1 MLIKDSADFM
11 DDITRTEV
19 ADFLYSTIVDNIADE
34 LREQEGMQNNNALV
48 DLGDQV
54 ANSVSVYWDSY
65 VRTVEDM
72 AAKHLDSIPEKFLWA
87 MWQNGHDIDN
97 IVDDEDDLDIIPLH
111 DDIIMEIFNRLS
123 VIAEEEYD
131 DYIIKSDFNEEED

>member
-1 MLIKDSADFM
+1 MLVKDPADFM

-34 LREQEGMQNNNALV
+34 LREQEGMPNNNALV

-54 ANSVSVYWDSY
+54 ANGESFYWDSY

-72 AAKHLDSIPEKFLWA
+72 AAKHLDIIPEKFLWA

-97 IVDDEDDLDIIPLH
+97 IVDDDLDSIPLH
-111 DDIIMEIFNRLS
+111 DDIIMEIFNRLCI
-123 VIAEEEYD
+123 IAEEEYD
-131 DYIIKSDFNEEED
+131 NYIIESNLDDDEE

>member
-1 MLIKDSADFM
+1 MLVKDSAAFM

-19 ADFLYSTIVDNIADE
+19 ADFLYSTIVERIADE

-54 ANSVSVYWDSY
+54 ANGESVYWDSY
-65 VRTVEDM
+65 EQTVEDM

-87 MWQNGHDIDN
+87 MWQDGRYIDN
-97 IVDDEDDLDIIPLH
+97 IVDDEDELDNISLHTDLA
-111 DDIIMEIFNRLS
+111 MEIFNRLCL
-123 VIAEEEYD
+123 IAEEEYD
-131 DYIIKSDFNEEED
+131 NYVIESGFDEEDE

>member
-1 MLIKDSADFM
+1 MLVKDSAAFM

-19 ADFLYSTIVDNIADE
+19 ADFLYSTIVERIADE

-54 ANSVSVYWDSY
+54 ANGESVYWDSY
-65 VRTVEDM
+65 EQTVEDM

-87 MWQNGHDIDN
+87 MWQDGRYIDN
-97 IVDDEDDLDIIPLH
+97 IVDDEDELDNIPLH
-111 DDIIMEIFNRLS
+111 TDLAMEIFNRLCL
-123 VIAEEEYD
+123 IAEEEYD
-131 DYIIKSDFNEEED
+131 NYVIESGFYEEDK

>member
-1 MLIKDSADFM
+1 MQVEDSDVFTN
-11 DDITRTEV
+11 DITRREV
-19 ADFLYSTIVDNIADE
+19 ANFLYSTIVDGIADE
-34 LREQEGMQNNNALV
+34 LRKQEGMQNNNALV

-54 ANSVSVYWDSY
+54 VNGESFYWDSY

-97 IVDDEDDLDIIPLH
+97 IVDDEDDLDSIPLH
-111 DDIIMEIFNRLS
+111 DDIIMEIFNRLC

-131 DYIIKSDFNEEED
+131 DYIIESDFNEEED

>member
-1 MLIKDSADFM
+1 MLVKDSADFM

-34 LREQEGMQNNNALV
+34 LREQEGMQNNNVLV

-54 ANSVSVYWDSY
+54 ANGVSVYWDVY
-65 VRTVEDM
+65 VKTVEDM
-72 AAKHLDSIPEKFLWA
+72 TVKYLDRIPEKFLWA
-87 MWQNGHDIDN
+87 MWQDGDDIDN
-97 IVDDEDDLDIIPLH
+97 IVDDEDDLDSIPLH
-111 DDIIMEIFNRLS
+111 DDIIMEIFNRLC

-131 DYIIKSDFNEEED
+131 DYIIESDFNEEED

>member
-1 MLIKDSADFM
+1 MLVKDSADFM

-34 LREQEGMQNNNALV
+34 LREQEGMPNNNALV

-54 ANSVSVYWDSY
+54 ANGESFYWDSY
-65 VRTVEDM
+65 VRTVENM
-72 AAKHLDSIPEKFLWA
+72 AAKHLDIIPEKFLWA

-97 IVDDEDDLDIIPLH
+97 IVDDDLDSIPLH
-111 DDIIMEIFNRLS
+111 DDIIMEIFNRLCI
-123 VIAEEEYD
+123 IAEEEYD
-131 DYIIKSDFNEEED
+131 NYIIESNLDDDEE

>member
-1 MLIKDSADFM
+1 MLVKDSADFM

-34 LREQEGMQNNNALV
+34 LREQEGMPNNNALV

-54 ANSVSVYWDSY
+54 ANGESFYWDSY

-72 AAKHLDSIPEKFLWA
+72 AAKHLDIIPEKFLWA

-97 IVDDEDDLDIIPLH
+97 IVDDDLDSIPLH
-111 DDIIMEIFNRLS
+111 DDIIMEIFNRLCI
-123 VIAEEEYD
+123 IAEEEYD
-131 DYIIKSDFNEEED
+131 NYIIESNLDDDEE

>member
-1 MLIKDSADFM
+1 MLVKDSAAFM

-19 ADFLYSTIVDNIADE
+19 ADFLYSTIVERIADE

-54 ANSVSVYWDSY
+54 ANGESVYWDSY
-65 VRTVEDM
+65 EQTVEDM

-87 MWQNGHDIDN
+87 MWQDGRYIEWMMRM
-97 IVDDEDDLDIIPLH
+97 ISIISRSIL
-111 DDIIMEIFNRLS
+111 IWLWKS
-123 VIAEEEYD
+123 LT
-131 DYIIKSDFNEEED
+131 DYV

>member
-1 MLIKDSADFM
+1 MQVEDSDVFTN
-11 DDITRTEV
+11 DITRREV
-19 ADFLYSTIVDNIADE
+19 ANFLYSTIVDGIADE

-54 ANSVSVYWDSY
+54 VNGESFYWDSY

-97 IVDDEDDLDIIPLH
+97 IVDDEDDLDSIPLH
-111 DDIIMEIFNRLS
+111 DDIIMEIFNRLC

-131 DYIIKSDFNEEED
+131 DYIIESDFNEEED